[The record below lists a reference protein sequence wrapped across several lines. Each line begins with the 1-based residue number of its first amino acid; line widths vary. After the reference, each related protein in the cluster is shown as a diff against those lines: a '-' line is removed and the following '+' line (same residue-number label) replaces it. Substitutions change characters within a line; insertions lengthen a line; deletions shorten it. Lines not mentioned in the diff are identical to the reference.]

1 AILCTAC
8 VAQKAE
14 EVTIKTPTG
23 FSTINVV
30 KDFGRVRHIAVNT
43 NGDLYLK
50 LERLEKGKGI
60 IRLRD
65 TNKDGIYDDTLAFG
79 NYIGTGIAIKNGFL
93 YASS

>member
-1 AILCTAC
+1 MRILFSIVANAILCTAC

-65 TNKDGIYDDTLAFG
+65 TNKDGIYDDTLA
-79 NYIGTGIAIKNGFL
+79 
-93 YASS
+93 